1 MSKYYRST
9 LGFTNATD
17 TKDFLTGKDIVSIN
31 FELIESYNE
40 RLIDIFSRIQTT
52 LPYPAQNF
60 EQVVLSAYHTILT
73 HDILYSLS
81 NHGRAPEFVYYVWMQ
96 GYLSA
101 TLFKP
106 LLEQELNCVLSQ
118 NGADDLSNPDTFS
131 RKSDPDLVD
140 HKKKIYVEVQSGFK
154 GGKIDIK
161 KSKVKTDAEYTY
173 YIACFDCF
181 NGQFVLL
188 NTEELLTL
196 PADAWYNNPQW
207 EGALCHTVPNERLKE
222 WNKPNLFTNIATTY

>member
-52 LPYPAQNF
+52 LSYPAQNF

-131 RKSDPDLVD
+131 RKSDPGPMYTSGPRSDL
-140 HKKKIYVEVQSGFK
+140 
-154 GGKIDIK
+154 
-161 KSKVKTDAEYTY
+161 
-173 YIACFDCF
+173 
-181 NGQFVLL
+181 
-188 NTEELLTL
+188 
-196 PADAWYNNPQW
+196 
-207 EGALCHTVPNERLKE
+207 GAGRL
-222 WNKPNLFTNIATTY
+222 